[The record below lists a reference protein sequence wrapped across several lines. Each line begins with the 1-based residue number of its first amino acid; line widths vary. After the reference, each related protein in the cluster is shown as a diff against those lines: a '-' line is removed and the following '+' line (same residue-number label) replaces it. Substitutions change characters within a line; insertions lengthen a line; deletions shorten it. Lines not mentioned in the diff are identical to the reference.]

1 MSSDDIYLILFSIQQ
16 KTKRN
21 RCYFNKLRP
30 VIVTFPNPSLW
41 FPSKLRNLLLAKYQP
56 FFFSHP
62 RANFWLAWNSCQ
74 FLHVTSSQET
84 CSHWGPGSIP
94 PRVLNA
100 LTFSHTAFARL
111 HTEVQLRQESSLYHQ
126 WARRGANV
134 SERLVNIFEES
145 MAQWKILLCYQVN
158 EKEHFW
164 NIRKPK
170 VPLFTCSLKANHLP
184 LCLVYDLLRTQTNKK
199 RNRKVLTDEC
209 QQLFYFLC
217 VSKNSLFY
225 WKPHTTTTPGY
236 APFYSGIFWINF
248 LLYNLSNQDSRCSHH
263 KGPFQS
269 CLLVQNTSRNVTDTL
284 TIELK
289 PEDVWGHSKFL
300 NGMWIH

>member
-1 MSSDDIYLILFSIQQ
+1 MLPI
-16 KTKRN
+16 
-21 RCYFNKLRP
+21 
-30 VIVTFPNPSLW
+30 
-41 FPSKLRNLLLAKYQP
+41 
-56 FFFSHP
+56 
-62 RANFWLAWNSCQ
+62 
-74 FLHVTSSQET
+74 SQET

-126 WARRGANV
+126 WARKRCQCQW
-134 SERLVNIFEES
+134 ERLSTYLRSRWHNERFCYV
-145 MAQWKILLCYQVN
+145 YQVN
-158 EKEHFW
+158 EKKEHFW

-170 VPLFTCSLKANHLP
+170 VPLFTCSLKAKP
-184 LCLVYDLLRTQTNKK
+184 IYPFVWSMIWLRTQTNKK

-263 KGPFQS
+263 KGPFPKLS
-269 CLLVQNTSRNVTDTL
+269 AC
-284 TIELK
+284 IEHLQK
-289 PEDVWGHSKFL
+289 CHGHSDNRAETWRCLGTFQVSEWNVNPLKWLGNFTDILPFAPSGRAAKEKTESKPILGFQLWVIWCGNCIFL
-300 NGMWIH
+300 